1 MGIILN
7 SYLAK
12 GIAECERDF
21 ISKGISEADSSDRDS
36 TKLTLKEVEMTM
48 NTSLSKDKSD

>member
-48 NTSLSKDKSD
+48 NTSSSKDK